1 MIRYTYKYSQG
12 ADKWIF
18 LFYLFSL
25 SFLTTSC
32 NDWLDVSPAED
43 RKKTEMFSKADGFR
57 NVLVGAYI
65 RMKST
70 DLYGKEMM
78 CETVE
83 NLAQHWNVRTSS
95 SVETY
100 LNKYDYRAKE
110 VENVM
115 SKIYNNLFKVVID
128 VNGLLGSVDNGVLG
142 ETDYN
147 LIKGEALAL
156 RAFCHFDVLRLF
168 GPMPT
173 ETNSDKILP
182 YVKEVLNRPNA
193 FLTYEQFTRELLNDI
208 DEAAACLKKGA
219 DPILTNSIDD
229 LNRASKLSDS
239 FWGYRQMRMNYYAV
253 CALKARVLLWMG
265 DKAKAL
271 ECARIVI
278 DAKTPAGT
286 AMFRL
291 GTLNDCAS
299 GDKILSS
306 EHIFNLKVN
315 DITVSLGSGK
325 TYQKT
330 QSQLR
335 SQLYESGTT
344 DIRFVN
350 MWNYVYDSSLWTYN
364 NYFVKYVQS
373 TTMPDIAKN
382 VIPLIRLYEMYLIV
396 MECATL
402 DEAKASYREM
412 CTARNTSFVDFTDIN
427 LKELLIKEYNR
438 EFYGEGQAF
447 YAYKRLAADKIYF
460 TNEVGSKD
468 TYVVPLP
475 IQESVYANE

>member
-1 MIRYTYKYSQG
+1 MIHYTYKYSQG
-12 ADKWIF
+12 AGKWIF
-18 LFYLFSL
+18 LFCLFSL

-32 NDWLDVSPAED
+32 NDWLDVSPAEE
-43 RKKTEMFSKADGFR
+43 RKKDLMFSKADGFR

-70 DLYGKEMM
+70 DLYGKEMV

-83 NLAQHWNVRTSS
+83 NMAQHWNFSS
-95 SVETY
+95 GSLGAY
-100 LNKYDYRAKE
+100 LNKYDYRAE
-110 VENVM
+110 IVETAI
-115 SKIYNNLFKVVID
+115 SKIYNNLFKVVAD
-128 VNGLLGSVDNGVLG
+128 VNGLLGSVDNGVLS

-173 ETNSDKILP
+173 DTNSDKILP

-193 FLTYEQFTRELLNDI
+193 FLTYEQFTSELLNDI
-208 DEAAACLKKGA
+208 DEAAACLKKGG
-219 DPILTNSIDD
+219 DPVLTNSIDD
-229 LNRASKLSDS
+229 LNTASKLSDN

-253 CALKARVLLWMG
+253 CALKARFMLWMG
-265 DKAKAL
+265 DKTKAL

-286 AMFRL
+286 KMFRL
-291 GTLNDCAS
+291 GTLNDCSS

-315 DITVSLGSGK
+315 DITTSVGSGK

-330 QSQLR
+330 QSQLK
-335 SQLYESGTT
+335 SQLYEDGAT

-350 MWNYVYDSSLWTYN
+350 MWNYVYDSNLWTYN

-373 TTMPDIAKN
+373 TTMPELAKN
-382 VIPLIRLYEMYLIV
+382 VIPLIRLYEMYLIA
-396 MECATL
+396 MDCGTL
-402 DEAKASYREM
+402 DEAKTFYREM
-412 CTARNTSFVDFTDIN
+412 CTARNTSFVDFTDNN
-427 LKELLIKEYNR
+427 LKELLIKEYNK

-447 YAYKRLAADKIYF
+447 YAYKRLAASKIYF

-468 TYVVPLP
+468 AYVVPLP
-475 IQESVYANE
+475 IKESVYANE